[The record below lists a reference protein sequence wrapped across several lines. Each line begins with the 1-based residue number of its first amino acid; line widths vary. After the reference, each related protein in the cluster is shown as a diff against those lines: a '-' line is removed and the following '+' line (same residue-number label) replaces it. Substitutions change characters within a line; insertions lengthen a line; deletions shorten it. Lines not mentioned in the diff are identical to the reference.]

1 MRYGGLLLI
10 VAALGVAGEGGA
22 GLRGASPTPLRMES
36 TGRAEAPL
44 TWASQR
50 EAPQEVDEGPPYN
63 GQFTFIRLRYGD
75 SGSDLRNFGFGG
87 RGRRGGRGGR
97 GLPPWAHDYPR
108 AETNFAKIVEATTFI
123 DTYTEGASGR
133 VLDLDDPELFKYPI
147 ASIIEVG
154 YWNPTDEEVRGLRAW
169 LLKGGFLIIDDT
181 RQDRGYEFQNLET
194 QMRRVLPGYEILPV
208 PTEHEIYDSF
218 FRIED
223 PQALVPPYGRHV
235 PVYLGIFENNDPL
248 KGRIMVMINFNT
260 DIQEYWEFSDVGYYP
275 MDLSNE
281 AYKFGINYLVYA
293 YTH

>member
-1 MRYGGLLLI
+1 
-10 VAALGVAGEGGA
+10 
-22 GLRGASPTPLRMES
+22 MES

-235 PVYLGIFENNDPL
+235 PIYLGIFENNDPVR
-248 KGRIMVMINFNT
+248 GRIMVMINFNT

-293 YTH
+293 FTH